1 MPSTSASLLKRLQSP
16 AQEEGAWEQFVEL
29 YAPLIFDWGRQQGL
43 PESDAADLVQE
54 VMAKLVT
61 RLRDFQYNPAK
72 RFRSWLRTITLN
84 AARDMYR
91 RRPAEAPAA
100 LSRLAVA
107 SPTPSPSDLF
117 EEQEYRA
124 YLVARAMELLRGS
137 LQRTT
142 YRACW
147 EYVVRGRTAAE
158 IAEEL
163 GISINA
169 VYIAKYRVLRRLRQE
184 LDGLLD

>member
-16 AQEEGAWEQFVEL
+16 SEGETAWEQFVEL
-29 YAPLIFDWGRQQGL
+29 YAPLIFHWGRRHGL
-43 PESDAADLVQE
+43 SESDAADLVQE
-54 VMAKLVT
+54 VMAKLVI
-61 RLRDFQYNPAK
+61 RLKDFQYNPAG
-72 RFRSWLRTITLN
+72 RFRSWLRTITIN

-91 RRPAEAPAA
+91 RQPAEAPVA
-100 LSRLAVA
+100 LSRLAIA
-107 SPTPSPSDLF
+107 DPDPSPSDLF

-142 YRACW
+142 FRACW
-147 EYVVRGRTAAE
+147 EYVVRGRPAAE

-163 GISINA
+163 GISTNA